1 MTYAYTSTLEC
12 LLRVK
17 ISGGIAE
24 VFLGKSGIE
33 YNIQDKWD
41 WEKEGGKEDKRK
53 FLPDHRLASVEK
65 VDQFLLNTLG
75 EGEVALIGYEK
86 GVLYSFYSVYDSVI
100 VYFGKLKQH
109 ERKKRGLPT
118 LELEDGTVC
127 SKAEDYCKAFGVEPT
142 YKNKG
147 RVMKWA
153 NSQHVPL
160 KKLESP
166 RGLTYEPGKV
176 VNLEP
181 TKNSFGKPSVIL
193 NYKGYVPIRGFT
205 NIVAAFPQITLTQ
218 VASLYKSF
226 GLNLPPSAKRF
237 FRDKKKGK
245 SNNSKLFSLIKKYG
259 ITKSH
264 RYKGELS
271 LWSFSEE
278 AGQVLANVEEL
289 SNSLKNEGEKL
300 KPKEVQEIWDLVMC

>member
-1 MTYAYTSTLEC
+1 MSYTYTSTLEC

-65 VDQFLLNTLG
+65 VDQFLLNTLS
-75 EGEVALIGYEK
+75 EGERALIGYEK
-86 GVLYSFYSVYDSVI
+86 GVLYSFNSVHDPVI

-109 ERKKRGLPT
+109 ERKKKGLPT

-127 SKAEDYCKAFGVEPT
+127 SKAEDYCKAFGIEPT
-142 YKNKG
+142 YTNKG
-147 RVMKWA
+147 RVMRWA
-153 NSQHVPL
+153 NSQQVPL

-166 RGLTYEPGKV
+166 QGLVYEPEKV

-181 TKNSFGKPSVIL
+181 TKNSFGKPSVVL

-226 GLNLPPSAKRF
+226 GLSLPQSAKRF
-237 FRDKKKGK
+237 FRDKKKGPNK
-245 SNNSKLFSLIKKYG
+245 FELISLIKKYG
-259 ITKSH
+259 MTKSH

-278 AGQVLANVEEL
+278 AGQVLANVQEL
-289 SNSLKNEGEKL
+289 ADSLKNEGENL
-300 KPKEVQEIWDLVMC
+300 KAKEVQEIWDLVMC